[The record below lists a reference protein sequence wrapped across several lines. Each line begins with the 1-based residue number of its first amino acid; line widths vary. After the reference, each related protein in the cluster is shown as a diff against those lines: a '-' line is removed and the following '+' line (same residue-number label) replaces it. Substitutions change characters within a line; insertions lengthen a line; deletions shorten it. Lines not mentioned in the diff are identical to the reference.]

1 VPTINNPRAFNMVGT
16 AQRAPLP
23 TLVIARSII
32 VREFR
37 KEWPA
42 TDGDP
47 RQAAGDRIEP
57 TLSSLWLPR
66 SVIVV
71 SAFIGPGWLPEQL
84 GSLYKAGAMKMTQT
98 SITTAG
104 IDTSK
109 AKLDIAVHD
118 RTERWQ
124 VANTLSGW
132 RTLVANLAEAGVT
145 RIGIEATGGYE
156 RGVVEHLRA
165 AGFTVL
171 VLQPMQVKAFGRVHL
186 RRAKNDALDAVLIA
200 ACAAA
205 MHQPRIAPD
214 PRLAELAGYLTFL
227 EQLEEDIARFK
238 TRLEHTEEP
247 ELRRLV
253 NSDIK
258 QLKERKVTR
267 IRNIAKRLRAHDD
280 LARRFDLVLSV
291 PGIGERTALALL
303 IRMPE
308 LGRISREEAAAL
320 AGLAPF
326 DNDSGKYKGQ
336 RHIAGGRGRLRRS
349 LFAAALP
356 AAFRWNKAL
365 IDLYARLT
373 AKGKAHNA
381 ALIACARKLLIY
393 ANTVVQR
400 GTPWTETPLSA

>member
-1 VPTINNPRAFNMVGT
+1 
-16 AQRAPLP
+16 
-23 TLVIARSII
+23 
-32 VREFR
+32 
-37 KEWPA
+37 
-42 TDGDP
+42 
-47 RQAAGDRIEP
+47 
-57 TLSSLWLPR
+57 
-66 SVIVV
+66 
-71 SAFIGPGWLPEQL
+71 
-84 GSLYKAGAMKMTQT
+84 MTQT
-98 SITTAG
+98 NMTTAG

-124 VANTLSGW
+124 VGNTLSGW
-132 RTLVANLAEAGVT
+132 RTLVANLAKAGVT
-145 RIGIEATGGYE
+145 RAGIEATGGYE

-165 AGFTVL
+165 AGITVL

-200 ACAAA
+200 ACAAGLD
-205 MHQPRIAPD
+205 QPRIAPD
-214 PRLAELAGYLTFL
+214 PRLADLAQYLTFL

-238 TRLEHTEEP
+238 NRLEHTEEP

-253 NSDIK
+253 NSDIRR
-258 QLKERKVTR
+258 LKERKVEQ
-267 IRNIAKRLRAHDD
+267 IRNIARRLRAHDD
-280 LARRFDLVLSV
+280 LARRFELVLSV

-326 DNDSGKYKGQ
+326 DHDSGKYKGQ

-365 IDLYARLT
+365 INLYARLI

-393 ANTVVQR
+393 ANTVVER
-400 GTPWTETPLSA
+400 GTPWTENAA

>member
-1 VPTINNPRAFNMVGT
+1 MTKINT
-16 AQRAPLP
+16 
-23 TLVIARSII
+23 
-32 VREFR
+32 
-37 KEWPA
+37 
-42 TDGDP
+42 
-47 RQAAGDRIEP
+47 
-57 TLSSLWLPR
+57 
-66 SVIVV
+66 
-71 SAFIGPGWLPEQL
+71 
-84 GSLYKAGAMKMTQT
+84 
-98 SITTAG
+98 TTAG

-109 AKLDIAVHD
+109 AKLDVAVHN

-132 RTLVANLAEAGVT
+132 RILTANLAKAGVT
-145 RIGIEATGGYE
+145 RVGIEATGGYE

-171 VLQPMQVKAFGRVHL
+171 VLQPMQVKAFGRGHL
-186 RRAKNDALDAVLIA
+186 RRAKNDDLDSALIA
-200 ACAAA
+200 ACTATLD
-205 MHQPRIAPD
+205 QPRIASD

-227 EQLEEDIARFK
+227 EQLEEDIVRFK
-238 TRLEHTEEP
+238 TRLEHVDEP
-247 ELRRLV
+247 RLRRLV
-253 NSDIK
+253 ISDIAR
-258 QLKERKVTR
+258 LKVRR
-267 IRNIAKRLRAHDD
+267 AAQIRDIAKHLRGHDD
-280 LARRFDLVLSV
+280 LAKRLALVLSI
-291 PGIGERTALALL
+291 PGIGERTALALI

-308 LGRISREEAAAL
+308 LGQISREEAAAL

-326 DNDSGKYKGQ
+326 DDDSGQHRGQ

-365 IDLYARLT
+365 IALYARLT

-400 GTPWTETPLSA
+400 GTPWTEKAA